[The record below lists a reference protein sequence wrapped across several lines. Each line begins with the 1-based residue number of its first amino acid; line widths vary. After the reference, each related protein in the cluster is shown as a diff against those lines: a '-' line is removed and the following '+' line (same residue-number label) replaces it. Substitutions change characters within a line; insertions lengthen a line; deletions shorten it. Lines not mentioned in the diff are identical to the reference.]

1 MGNLNLKLLLK
12 MTYVFKLADPPVCW
26 TGLTE
31 FSEKTCATAADPM
44 TLPKTMTNLKFDT
57 KWYLAACADKTF
69 TVHTGADEAAAKAAP
84 AMIVPYTAAKGVV
97 GCTPWAAAADAATA
111 AVFFKMT
118 PLDGLLQP
126 PMVMQRRMRPPLVP
140 HPWLLLSLPVPSLLP
155 PPSSEHT

>member
-31 FSEKTCATAADPM
+31 FSEKTCATAADPL

-97 GCTPWAAAADAATA
+97 GCTPWAADAATA

-118 PLDGLLQP
+118 ASGWAAPAADGDAKKDETATSATSMAAAIAAGALAVAATQF
-126 PMVMQRRMRPPLVP
+126 
-140 HPWLLLSLPVPSLLP
+140 
-155 PPSSEHT
+155 

>member
-31 FSEKTCATAADPM
+31 FSEKTCATAADPL

-111 AVFFKMT
+111 AVWAA
-118 PLDGLLQP
+118 PAADGDAKKDETATSATS
-126 PMVMQRRMRPPLVP
+126 MAAAIAA
-140 HPWLLLSLPVPSLLP
+140 
-155 PPSSEHT
+155 

>member
-31 FSEKTCATAADPM
+31 FSEKTCATAADPL
-44 TLPKTMTNLKFDT
+44 TPPKTMTNLKFDT

-69 TVHTGADEAAAKAAP
+69 TVHTGADEAAAKA
-84 AMIVPYTAAKGVV
+84 VV

-118 PLDGLLQP
+118 ASGWAAPAADGDAKKDETATSATSMAAAIAAGALAVAATQF
-126 PMVMQRRMRPPLVP
+126 
-140 HPWLLLSLPVPSLLP
+140 
-155 PPSSEHT
+155 

>member
-31 FSEKTCATAADPM
+31 FSDNACATAVDPM
-44 TLPKTMTNLKFDT
+44 GLPKTMTNLKFDT

-111 AVFFKMT
+111 TAFFKMT
-118 PLDGLLQP
+118 ASGWAAPAADGDAKKDETATSATSMAAAIAAGALAVAATQF
-126 PMVMQRRMRPPLVP
+126 
-140 HPWLLLSLPVPSLLP
+140 
-155 PPSSEHT
+155 

>member
-1 MGNLNLKLLLK
+1 

-31 FSEKTCATAADPM
+31 FSDNACATAVDPM

-57 KWYLAACADKTF
+57 KWYLAA
-69 TVHTGADEAAAKAAP
+69 GADEAAAKAAP

-118 PLDGLLQP
+118 ASGWAAPATGDDAKKYETATSATSMAAAIAAGALAVAATQF
-126 PMVMQRRMRPPLVP
+126 
-140 HPWLLLSLPVPSLLP
+140 
-155 PPSSEHT
+155 

>member
-31 FSEKTCATAADPM
+31 FSEKTCATAADPL

-69 TVHTGADEAAAKAAP
+69 TVHTGADEAAAK
-84 AMIVPYTAAKGVV
+84 GVV

-118 PLDGLLQP
+118 ASGWAAPAADGDAKKDETATSATSMAAAIAAGALA
-126 PMVMQRRMRPPLVP
+126 RR
-140 HPWLLLSLPVPSLLP
+140 HPVLSI
-155 PPSSEHT
+155 H

>member
-31 FSEKTCATAADPM
+31 FSDNACATAVDPM

-84 AMIVPYTAAKGVV
+84 AMIVPSTAAE
-97 GCTPWAAAADAATA
+97 
-111 AVFFKMT
+111 FFKMT
-118 PLDGLLQP
+118 ASGWAAPAADGDAKKDETATSATSMAAAIAAGALAVAATQF
-126 PMVMQRRMRPPLVP
+126 
-140 HPWLLLSLPVPSLLP
+140 
-155 PPSSEHT
+155 